1 MLYGKKTLI
10 GIVFLAK
17 HTFFTND
24 VGSRRRWNKDPST
37 IGHESIILFLH
48 G

>member
-1 MLYGKKTLI
+1 MLCGKQTLI

-17 HTFFTND
+17 HTFFIND
-24 VGSRRRWNKDPST
+24 VGSRRRWNKDPSI
-37 IGHESIILFLH
+37 IGHESFILFLH